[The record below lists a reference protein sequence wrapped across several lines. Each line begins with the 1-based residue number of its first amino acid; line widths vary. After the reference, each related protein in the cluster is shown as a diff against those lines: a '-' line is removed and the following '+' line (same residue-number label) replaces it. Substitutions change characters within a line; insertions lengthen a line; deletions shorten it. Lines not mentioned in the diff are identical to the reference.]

1 MIRACVYIKKKSVVI
16 CSYMVSCSIRHLCH
30 ILRSVYWVYLSLWVF
45 VRFLYEF
52 SLLEPL
58 LLCTWSV
65 GASCE
70 RFVTPLLQE
79 FMDPS
84 VCYVPNGYSSYY
96 YGGYDGT
103 TNEWEDYSRYMN
115 LEGVEMSAG
124 FMGIMAH
131 SYTTMDMD
139 MHLIA
144 HIH

>member
-1 MIRACVYIKKKSVVI
+1 M
-16 CSYMVSCSIRHLCH
+16 
-30 ILRSVYWVYLSLWVF
+30 
-45 VRFLYEF
+45 RFLYEF

-115 LEGVEMSAG
+115 LEGVEIPVGVYGDNGS
-124 FMGIMAH
+124 FMYHHGYGYAPYGPYPPIN
-131 SYTTMDMD
+131 SPIPIVGRDGQLYGP
-139 MHLIA
+139 
-144 HIH
+144 